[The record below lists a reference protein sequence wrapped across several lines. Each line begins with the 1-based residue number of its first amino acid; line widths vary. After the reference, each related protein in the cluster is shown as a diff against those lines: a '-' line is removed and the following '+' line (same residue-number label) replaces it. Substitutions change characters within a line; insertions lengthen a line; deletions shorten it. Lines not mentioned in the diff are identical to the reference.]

1 MIQSPKTASARPRV
15 PAAARGR
22 AGAPAGVV
30 GLRDRKDGVAGS
42 GTASGHTAMP
52 GTSGRPGASAGN
64 GAGPLAACERR
75 LEHSARRV
83 LAIAGASF
91 TAGTGPGTAGLSW
104 AVRLTRALRWN
115 AVIVGVPGAG
125 YTRAGAHGR
134 GPAIRLLVREDLAGV
149 HPALVIL
156 QFGHDDIGV
165 PAATERRRVAATI
178 AYARA
183 RAPRARIAVI
193 TVFTAA
199 GPQPHLAAAAQGTDR
214 VIAAAARAVPGVV
227 VMDPL
232 AQDWTFPRATP
243 GGLHPSAA
251 GDAQIAARVAG
262 DLRAQGVRPAP
273 AAGGAPLICDS
284 GTFAPALRAA

>member
-1 MIQSPKTASARPRV
+1 MAPSQERARL
-15 PAAARGR
+15 
-22 AGAPAGVV
+22 GVA
-30 GLRDRKDGVAGS
+30 GLRDRKAGVAGS
-42 GTASGHTAMP
+42 GIPSGHIAGP
-52 GTSGRPGASAGN
+52 GASGRPGTSAGYDAR
-64 GAGPLAACERR
+64 GLAACERR

-91 TAGTGPGTAGLSW
+91 AAGTGAGAARLSW
-104 AVRLTRALRWN
+104 AVLLARALHWN

-125 YTRAGAHGR
+125 YTRAGAHGG
-134 GPAIRLLVREDLAGV
+134 GPAIRLLAREDLAGV

-165 PAATERRRVAATI
+165 PGATERRRVTAALL
-178 AYARA
+178 YARD

-199 GPQPHLAAAAQGTDR
+199 GPQPRLAAARQTDR
-214 VIAAAARAVPGVV
+214 AIVSAALAVPGVV

-232 AQDWTFPRATP
+232 MEHWTFQRATP

-251 GDAQIAARVAG
+251 GDAQIAARVAR
-262 DLRAQGVRPAP
+262 DLRAYGVRPAP

-284 GTFAPALRAA
+284 GTLAPPPRAA